1 MYDFLSYFLGPIR
14 NIEESRVERKENTNQ
29 LRMAY
34 GSMGLVLDGIWNI
47 VVSSQITELSNTE
60 PHRQKD
66 LLSLN
71 SFAYIKREVSG
82 LFCLQL
88 LFNTPNL
95 KGKTEQAT
103 GSEPLADNN
112 LITLFLLYL
121 FLWLPSIYGKW
132 TGFHS

>member
-1 MYDFLSYFLGPIR
+1 MYDFWSYFLGPIR
-14 NIEESRVERKENTNQ
+14 NIESRVERKENMNQ

-71 SFAYIKREVSG
+71 YFA
-82 LFCLQL
+82 
-88 LFNTPNL
+88 
-95 KGKTEQAT
+95 
-103 GSEPLADNN
+103 
-112 LITLFLLYL
+112 
-121 FLWLPSIYGKW
+121 
-132 TGFHS
+132 